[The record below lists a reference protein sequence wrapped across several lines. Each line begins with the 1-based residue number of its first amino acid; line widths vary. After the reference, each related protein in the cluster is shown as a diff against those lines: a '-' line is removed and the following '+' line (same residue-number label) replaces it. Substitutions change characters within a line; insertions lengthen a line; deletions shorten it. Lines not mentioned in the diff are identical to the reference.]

1 MFFMKLR
8 ILSCNLY
15 FVKFYEVFFINNY
28 IFVTFF
34 LYIFLQ
40 IENIL
45 NRLYKKFHL
54 IIILIVEVVK
64 WGNIYIP
71 M

>member
-40 IENIL
+40 TENIL